1 MTLATIPT
9 TDSKGIERSLARHI
23 EEKTFRRIRRLSVAT
38 MGTRIVVQGVS
49 PSYYVKQLA
58 LQAVRDLHTVLES
71 LGLDMQDEIDV
82 CQDQVVY
89 ANEWSL
95 PD

>member
-1 MTLATIPT
+1 MTLATMPT
-9 TDSKGIERSLARHI
+9 TEPKGIERSLARHI
-23 EEKTFRRIRRLSVAT
+23 EEKTGRRIRGLNVSQA
-38 MGTRIVVQGVS
+38 GTRIVVQGVC

-58 LQAVRDLHTVLES
+58 LQAVRDLHSLLEIE
-71 LGLDMQDEIDV
+71 GLDL
-82 CQDQVVY
+82 Y

>member
-1 MTLATIPT
+1 LNVLQI
-9 TDSKGIERSLARHI
+9 
-23 EEKTFRRIRRLSVAT
+23 
-38 MGTRIVVQGVS
+38 GTRIVVQGVS

-58 LQAVRDLHTVLES
+58 LQAVRDLHRLLES
-71 LGLDMQDEIDV
+71 QGLEMQDEINV
-82 CQDQVVY
+82 CSDQVGY

>member
-1 MTLATIPT
+1 M
-9 TDSKGIERSLARHI
+9 
-23 EEKTFRRIRRLSVAT
+23 
-38 MGTRIVVQGVS
+38 QGVC

-58 LQAVRDLHTVLES
+58 LQAVRDLHSLLEIE
-71 LGLDMQDEIDV
+71 GLEMHDEINV
-82 CQDQVVY
+82 CQDLY